1 MKVML
6 SPKIKYNSCNCN
18 NKLNENE
25 SLPSFKFSKPQENS
39 SLVVSF
45 YKKPTKSKNKSLF

>member
-6 SPKIKYNSCNCN
+6 SPKVKYNSCNC

-25 SLPSFKFSKPQENS
+25 SLPTFKFSKPQENKC
-39 SLVVSF
+39 LVVSF
-45 YKKPTKSKNKSLF
+45 YKKPEKSKNKSLF